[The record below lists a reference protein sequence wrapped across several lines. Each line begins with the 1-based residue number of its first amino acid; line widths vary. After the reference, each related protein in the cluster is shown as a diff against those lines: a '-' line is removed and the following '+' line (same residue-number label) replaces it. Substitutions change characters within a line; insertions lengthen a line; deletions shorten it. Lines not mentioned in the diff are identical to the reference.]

1 MIPKFYGQHGQDKY
15 LFYKVFP
22 NKKNGTFLDIGAFDG
37 IALSNT
43 YTFERDFGWKGVC
56 VEPNPDVFD
65 LLRKN
70 RPFSTCINGAA
81 YRFSSVG
88 LYRKANGPA
97 MLGGLVK
104 HMSEEHTSRIHREC
118 GNKDDFVD
126 IPTRCY
132 NINYLLSL
140 AAGEFKRIDIL
151 SIDTEGSEQQIVAGI
166 NFSEFDIQTIVIES
180 NENNKELLE
189 FIRKKGYNDVKRT
202 TDDFIF
208 VKK

>member
-1 MIPKFYGQHGQDKY
+1 MIPQFHGQHGQDKY

-56 VEPNPDVFD
+56 VEPNPDIFET
-65 LLRKN
+65 LKKN
-70 RPFSTCINGAA
+70 RPFSTCVKGAA
-81 YRFSSVG
+81 YRFSSFG

-97 MLGGLVK
+97 MLGGLVE
-104 HMSEEHTSRIHREC
+104 HMSDEHTSRIHRES

-126 IPTRCY
+126 LSVRCY

-140 AAGEFKRIDIL
+140 AADEFRRIDIL
-151 SIDTEGSEQQIVAGI
+151 SIDTEGSETQIVSGI
-166 NFSEFDIQTIVIES
+166 NFDEFDIKTLIVES
-180 NENNKELLE
+180 KQDNPELLG
-189 FIRKKGYNDVKRT
+189 IMKKNKYDEVRRT
-202 TDDFIF
+202 IDDFIF